1 MGKSPIE
8 RELQVAAA
16 LREPT
21 RRTLYDYVGRQP
33 RAVSRD
39 EAAQAVRVSR
49 ALAAFHL
56 DKLVQVGL
64 LKAEYRRLSGRSGP
78 GAGRTSKLYRRSRH
92 QFRMSLPYRNH
103 ELLARLLA
111 GSFGPP
117 EPSSPDLGAAREFGR
132 SLGARARRRVRGR
145 PADDRL
151 IQCVVDVLE
160 TLGFEPYRE
169 SSGSLRLGNC
179 PFDPLSRLFTPVVCG
194 VGQAVVSGVVQGVE
208 APMRIGREERPDR
221 CCCVLSSISDV
232 LPRASGRCPQRR
244 EMR

>member
-1 MGKSPIE
+1 MGKLPLESALE
-8 RELQVAAA
+8 VVAA
-16 LREPT
+16 LRDPT
-21 RRTLYDYVGRQP
+21 RRRLYEYVERQP

-39 EAAQAVRVSR
+39 EAAGTIGVSR

-56 DKLVQVGL
+56 DKLVRVGL

-78 GAGRTSKLYRRSRH
+78 GAGRTSKLYRRSR
-92 QFRMSLPYRNH
+92 QEFRMSLPYRNH

-111 GSFGPP
+111 DSVGSAQSGSPDFGP
-117 EPSSPDLGAAREFGR
+117 AREYGR
-132 SLGARARRRVRGR
+132 ALGARARRRVRGR

-151 IQCVVDVLE
+151 IKCVVDVLE

-169 SSGSLRLGNC
+169 SSGSLRLRNC
-179 PFDPLSRLFTPVVCG
+179 PFDPLSRLFTPIVCG

-221 CCCVLSSISDV
+221 CCGVLSPAGDA
-232 LPRASGRCPQRR
+232 LPR
-244 EMR
+244 